1 MPGELLD
8 SVQISREGN
17 SVTIGDSVKIVVS
30 GQSPTR
36 IKVSRTSE
44 GTDGVHAPSHHRTS
58 QFSFHINSVKTVEM
72 PGRDRS
78 LSFSSGKGIKI
89 LFSQKCLHQSLVII
103 IIYYK
108 SKTKIATTY

>member
-44 GTDGVHAPSHHRTS
+44 G
-58 QFSFHINSVKTVEM
+58 N
-72 PGRDRS
+72 RS
-78 LSFSSGKGIKI
+78 
-89 LFSQKCLHQSLVII
+89 
-103 IIYYK
+103 K
-108 SKTKIATTY
+108 SET